1 MALYGHII
9 RAALGGAFTPT
20 LDYATGKT
28 VGIKDIVPFGRSFDE
43 GYSMEHF
50 HQDLAY
56 TTAGSLIVAA
66 PYAGS
71 LANIAAAGEI
81 GLPLGSMAVAAAPVV
96 GVAAVLAAGVGTMI
110 YIDSLKPGSSEY
122 KTMSQL
128 AYNIRM

>member
-1 MALYGHII
+1 MALYAFMI
-9 RAALGGAFTPT
+9 RATVGGAFTPS
-20 LDYATGKT
+20 LDYVSGKT
-28 VGIKDIVPFGRSFDE
+28 VGFKDIVPFGRSLDE

-56 TTAGSLIVAA
+56 TTAGSLIAVA

-81 GLPLGSMAVAAAPVV
+81 GLPLGSMAVAAAPAV
-96 GVAAVLAAGVGTMI
+96 GVAVVFAAGVGTMV

-122 KTMSQL
+122 KTMSKL
-128 AYNIRM
+128 AFNLRM

>member
-1 MALYGHII
+1 MALQGFMI

-20 LDYATGKT
+20 LDYATGKN
-28 VGIKDIVPFGRSFDE
+28 VGLKDILPFGHSLE
-43 GYSMEHF
+43 QSYSMDHF
-50 HQDLAY
+50 KADLLY
-56 TTAGSLIVAA
+56 TTSGSLVVMA

-81 GLPLGSMAVAAAPVV
+81 GLPLGSMAVAAAPAV
-96 GVAAVLAAGVGTMI
+96 GVTSVLAAGVGTMM
-110 YIDSLKPGSSEY
+110 YIDSLEPGSSEY